1 MRHFGSGVSL
11 FLISSSEA
19 RGARV
24 GWGCGGGGEI
34 ERQLRSVPDDEPLSS
49 SGHAPPPSVAH
60 QPWKEKNQ
68 SPASIPFLVTAHGAV
83 RLSRGCGTVDTD
95 DDGVNPSSVARP
107 WQRLG
112 RHQRRRRRRRRKS
125 DARGR
130 IDRTASTTPISG
142 RIAMTTTQDLL
153 ILIQIALELY

>member
-1 MRHFGSGVSL
+1 MPGWVGGV
-11 FLISSSEA
+11 
-19 RGARV
+19 
-24 GWGCGGGGEI
+24 GGEGKSNVNYGPF
-34 ERQLRSVPDDEPLSS
+34 LTMSHLAAPDTP
-49 SGHAPPPSVAH
+49 PPPSVAH

-112 RHQRRRRRRRRKS
+112 RHQRRRRRRRRRRRNKR